1 MNRNQSNLEDFCQLV
16 AMIRSL
22 DFPVSLVKIMAK
34 NGFPIPVKGAI
45 NPEKDF
51 SPSKSPCYQKFNSDH
66 LNCR

>member
-51 SPSKSPCYQKFNSDH
+51 SPSKNE
-66 LNCR
+66 L